1 MKSVLQETNTSGGSP
16 GRRHTEGVTTVFD
29 ARAEY
34 FAAND
39 FGDDGG
45 YSKSTVTIY
54 LFGIPIS
61 FPNTEGRKKAVVFH
75 DMHHLVTG
83 YATDNVGEAE
93 IGAWELGSGCTQVRA
108 ALVLNT
114 GALLLGVF
122 RSPRKVFAAFVR
134 GRQCSNLYGADAR
147 ALLDREVDDVARE
160 LGLDR
165 PLRPATLGDGVRFA
179 GYLLASLASVA
190 LPLTLIAWAV
200 LRFV

>member
-1 MKSVLQETNTSGGSP
+1 M
-16 GRRHTEGVTTVFD
+16 VTTLFD
-29 ARAEY
+29 ARAAY

-45 YSKSTVTIY
+45 YEKATVTIY
-54 LFGIPIS
+54 MLGLPIR

-83 YATDNVGEAE
+83 YATNNLGEAE

-122 RSPRKVFAAFVR
+122 QSPRKVFAAFVR
-134 GRQCSNLYGADAR
+134 GRQSSNLYGKHAP
-147 ALLDREVDDVARE
+147 ALLEREVDDVARE
-160 LGLDR
+160 LGLER
-165 PLRPATLGDGVRFA
+165 PLAPATLADKAAFT
-179 GYLLASLASVA
+179 GYLLASISGVAAPLA
-190 LPLTLIAWAV
+190 LIAWLA